1 MSRQKSFLNRFV
13 EESSIASMNKLTAVF
28 LGSLLLA
35 AATTLNAA
43 EDRRQRVLNDRK
55 EVEAA
60 GHWIYNDLPKG
71 LAEAARTGKPLLIV
85 VRCVP

>member
-1 MSRQKSFLNRFV
+1 
-13 EESSIASMNKLTAVF
+13 MNQ
-28 LGSLLLA
+28 SLAFFSGLLA
-35 AATTLNAA
+35 LISVAVNAA
-43 EDRRQRVLNDRK
+43 EDRRERVLNDRK

-71 LAEAARTGKPLLIV
+71 FAEAARTGKPLLIV

>member
-1 MSRQKSFLNRFV
+1 MTKSL
-13 EESSIASMNKLTAVF
+13 ALLT
-28 LGSLLLA
+28 GSLLVV
-35 AATTLNAA
+35 TTALHAA
-43 EDRRQRVLNDRK
+43 EDRRERVLNDRK

-71 LAEAARTGKPLLIV
+71 VAEAAHTGKPLLIV

>member
-1 MSRQKSFLNRFV
+1 MTKSL
-13 EESSIASMNKLTAVF
+13 ALLT
-28 LGSLLLA
+28 GSLLVA
-35 AATTLNAA
+35 AAALNAA
-43 EDRRQRVLNDRK
+43 EDRRERVLNDRK

-71 LAEAARTGKPLLIV
+71 VGEAARSGKPLLIV

>member
-13 EESSIASMNKLTAVF
+13 EESSILSMNKLTAVF

-35 AATTLNAA
+35 SATLNAA
-43 EDRRQRVLNDRK
+43 EDRRERVLNDRR

-71 LAEAARTGKPLLIV
+71 FAEAARTGKPLLIV

>member
-1 MSRQKSFLNRFV
+1 MLMTKFL
-13 EESSIASMNKLTAVF
+13 ALLTGTLFLAV
-28 LGSLLLA
+28 GA
-35 AATTLNAA
+35 LNAA
-43 EDRRQRVLNDRK
+43 EDRRERVLNDRR
-55 EVEAA
+55 EVQAA